1 MWHERAF
8 NFFIWSPNLIPG
20 LCPGRPYQVHPHWH
34 WGAVLK
40 SQDLGEVYHHNMAIL
55 KNLNECCLSL
65 WMHRSCSEN
74 RHGRLASWENHYT
87 LHPLA
92 NKERNISQH
101 FPVVRKLPWQ
111 KQTPKGVETTPWA
124 RRCRLQWWSSQSE
137 TWVFTNWCMITWL
150 FHLPVSGMQRSYF
163 EGVAAQDTP
172 GFFVGN
178 DCMGRGRGRCSFDM
192 SWPSSGFATSP
203 LVHPEWQVSFQ
214 LMQWRVLCWATQ
226 LKKLF
231 KLNIFV
237 TDLWNQLVSN
247 LLRLAQPLAP
257 TDGAKHLLGPPA
269 ASPTSIRGSLKL
281 PAKEKPMF

>member
-1 MWHERAF
+1 MNELSTFSFGHR
-8 NFFIWSPNLIPG
+8 FFSQVSVLEGLIKSTRTDIEEQCWSHMTWV
-20 LCPGRPYQVHPHWH
+20 RFTTTTW
-34 WGAVLK
+34 
-40 SQDLGEVYHHNMAIL
+40 AIL

-65 WMHRSCSEN
+65 GMHRSCSEN

-92 NKERNISQH
+92 NI

-124 RRCRLQWWSSQSE
+124 RRCRLRWWSSQSE
-137 TWVFTNWCMITWL
+137 TWVLPNWCMISWL
-150 FHLPVSGMQRSYF
+150 FHSPVSGMQRSYCG
-163 EGVAAQDTP
+163 GVAAQDMP

-203 LVHPEWQVSFQ
+203 LVHQEWQVSFQ

-226 LKKLF
+226 L
-231 KLNIFV
+231 
-237 TDLWNQLVSN
+237 
-247 LLRLAQPLAP
+247 
-257 TDGAKHLLGPPA
+257 
-269 ASPTSIRGSLKL
+269 
-281 PAKEKPMF
+281 